1 MPFSQECECA
11 SRIVMPRDL
20 NSYGTLFG
28 GKLLS
33 WMDELAVIFAIKLTD
48 KECVTVRFDNVEFK
62 KNVVVNDILNLKAS
76 VIHVGLC
83 HLIIQIQAYKNN
95 FRAKDDELVACGTV
109 KFVALDENKKPA
121 RISKMGACKA
131 HTK

>member
-1 MPFSQECECA
+1 MSFSQEYECA

-33 WMDELAVIFAIKLTD
+33 WMDELGVIFAIKLTN
-48 KECVTVRFDNVEFK
+48 KECVTVSFDNVEFK

-95 FRAKDDELVACGTV
+95 HRAEDEELVACGTV

-121 RISKMGACKA
+121 RISKKRTRNA
-131 HTK
+131 HAK